1 MATNKGAELL
11 ESLKTQ
17 GLSQQEM
24 LNRLDAIVDA
34 ESARPEGKRDRELI
48 QACIDLQWF
57 LTTGEHCTS
66 KKEVARLKLD
76 SALHKREKQTANG
89 HGHSA
94 KVLVAVFCLVAVVI
108 VLPIAGQTLLSCKWI
123 EGQTVDGGEVYQLN
137 GQAVELDMLKKAI
150 ADRIDEDIEIKTS
163 DFSALSGL
171 IEVRGIHPE
180 HLPSGWVC
188 EEYSYKRI
196 DSITYY
202 VERYIHKK
210 DEIEYRCIAF
220 SDADSVVGGLEQN
233 EAGQTILIGSK
244 KVYLTDNIDTMTAN
258 WNVGLQKNTLHGK
271 YTLDELK
278 EFIESIKYEKN

>member
-24 LNRLDAIVDA
+24 LNRLDAIIDA

-57 LTTGEHCTS
+57 LTTGEHYTS
-66 KKEVARLKLD
+66 EKEVARLKLD

-94 KVLVAVFCLVAVVI
+94 KVLAAVFCLVAVVI
-108 VLPIAGQTLLSCKWI
+108 VLPIAGQTLLSRKWI

-188 EEYSYKRI
+188 EEYRYIRI
-196 DSITYY
+196 DSIIYY
-202 VERYIHKK
+202 AESYLKGQER
-210 DEIEYRCIAF
+210 IEYRCTIF
-220 SDADSVVGGLEQN
+220 PEADLVVGGMEQN
-233 EAGQTILIGSK
+233 EAGQEEKIGST
-244 KVYLTDNIDTMTAN
+244 KVYIASNIEKKMAN
-258 WNVGLQKNTLHGK
+258 WNRNLLNFSIYGNYTFEELQQ
-271 YTLDELK
+271 
-278 EFIESIKYEKN
+278 FILRNQ

>member
-24 LNRLDAIVDA
+24 LNRLDAIIDA

-57 LTTGEHCTS
+57 LTTGEHYTS

-89 HGHSA
+89 HRHSA
-94 KVLVAVFCLVAVVI
+94 KVLAAVFCLAAVVI
-108 VLPIAGQTLLSCKWI
+108 VLPIAGQTLLSRKWI

-188 EEYSYKRI
+188 EEYCYIRI
-196 DSITYY
+196 DSIIYY
-202 VERYIHKK
+202 AESYLKGQER
-210 DEIEYRCIAF
+210 IEYRCTIF
-220 SDADSVVGGLEQN
+220 PEADLVVGGMEQN
-233 EAGQTILIGSK
+233 EAGQEEKIGST
-244 KVYLTDNIDTMTAN
+244 KVYIASNIEKKMAN
-258 WNVGLQKNTLHGK
+258 WNRNLLNFSIYGNYTFEELQQ
-271 YTLDELK
+271 
-278 EFIESIKYEKN
+278 FILRNQ

>member
-17 GLSQQEM
+17 GLSQREM
-24 LNRLDAIVDA
+24 LNRLDAIIDA

-57 LTTGEHCTS
+57 LTTGEHYTS

-94 KVLVAVFCLVAVVI
+94 KVLAAVFCLVAVVI
-108 VLPIAGQTLLSCKWI
+108 VLPIAGQTLLSRKWI

-171 IEVRGIHPE
+171 IEVRSFGSSPAVGSSKIKMRGSLSMACAIPKRCFMPPE
-180 HLPSGWVC
+180 KVLILSRHTRCASPARC
-188 EEYSYKRI
+188 AA
-196 DSITYY
+196 
-202 VERYIHKK
+202 
-210 DEIEYRCIAF
+210 YRCCRSARRR
-220 SDADSVVGGLEQN
+220 
-233 EAGQTILIGSK
+233 
-244 KVYLTDNIDTMTAN
+244 
-258 WNVGLQKNTLHGK
+258 
-271 YTLDELK
+271 
-278 EFIESIKYEKN
+278 